1 MANYPSPKSKPR
13 RSAPQSLRTV
23 RTRIV
28 LQIAAAVIVT
38 LCILGWSLEHYE
50 RFDLSRSHKF
60 ELSNQSQETMWNL
73 GSPAKITIYFSPSSL
88 ATGSE
93 LYGDILAML
102 REYQF
107 HAHHFRDLTVDRVD
121 PLRDP
126 ARAKELQAK
135 YKFSGEENVLI
146 IDYKDRSTVIP
157 VPEMGEYDTTQTQ
170 YGESP
175 RLVAF
180 RGEQVLTS
188 ALIGLVE
195 PSSNKKIY
203 FLQGHGELLPGIPPY
218 QLVGQNLKRQNL
230 ITAPLAIV
238 PGSTIPTDA
247 ALVIIAGAHFD
258 LESSALETLQTYWKS
273 GGHLFVLLDPTGD
286 TPALDSFLSGI
297 GITPRNDRVLRLVNL
312 GSAVGILRD
321 VTGEFVSGSEVTTRL
336 LGLNVLFLGNTK
348 SLALKET
355 TTEASTQGGGSFRP
369 LIKASHGF
377 WGCTD
382 FANAN
387 GHGVH
392 FDRTHDTP
400 FPAVIAAMADL
411 GGVRDDRVSVGA
423 SRAIVVG
430 NSDFLKDKFLAETGL
445 DFFSSSIN
453 TLVDRTRL
461 TGTTPKTKEFFT
473 LNLDALQLQLLALW
487 TMMVVP
493 LLAALVGGAILWS
506 RRSGNASNPS

>member
-1 MANYPSPKSKPR
+1 MAKNPSPETPSR
-13 RSAPQSLRTV
+13 RSSPRALRTV
-23 RTRIV
+23 RWRV
-28 LQIAAAVIVT
+28 ALQILAALIVT
-38 LCILGWSLEHYE
+38 ISILTWSLGHYR
-50 RFDLSRSHKF
+50 RFDFSRSHKF

-73 GSPAKITIYFSPSSL
+73 GSPAKITAYYSPSSL
-88 ATGSE
+88 RLGAE
-93 LYGDILAML
+93 LSGDILAML

-107 HAHHFRDLTVDRVD
+107 HAHHYRDLTVDRVD
-121 PLRDP
+121 PTRDP

-157 VPEMGEYDTTQTQ
+157 FPEMGEYDTTPTE
-170 YGESP
+170 YGDRP
-175 RLVAF
+175 RLIAF

-203 FLQGHGELLPGIPPY
+203 FLQGHGEALPGLPPF

-230 ITAPLAIV
+230 TASPLALQPGTSV
-238 PGSTIPTDA
+238 PSDA

-258 LESSALETLQTYWKS
+258 LAPSELESLQTYWKA

-286 TPALDSFLSGI
+286 TPELDSFLAGI
-297 GITPRNDRVLRLVNL
+297 GIAPRNDRVLRLVNL
-312 GSAVGILRD
+312 GSAMGILRD
-321 VTGEFVSGSEVTTRL
+321 VTGEFVPGSEVTARL
-336 LGLNVLFLGNTK
+336 VGLNILFLGNTE
-348 SLALKET
+348 SLALEQNSSET
-355 TTEASTQGGGSFRP
+355 TPPGNGSFRP
-369 LIKASHGF
+369 LIQAVHGF

-382 FANAN
+382 YANAD

-392 FDRTHDTP
+392 FDRDHDTP
-400 FPAVIAAMADL
+400 YPAVIAAMADL

-430 NSDFLKDKFLAETGL
+430 SSDFLKDKFLAGTGL

-473 LNLDALQLQLLALW
+473 LNLDTIQLQFLALW

-493 LLAALVGGAILWS
+493 LAAALIGGAILWR
-506 RRSGNASNPS
+506 RRSGSTQ

>member
-1 MANYPSPKSKPR
+1 MAKKPSPESNSPR
-13 RSAPQSLRTV
+13 QAPESLRTV
-23 RTRIV
+23 RLRIV
-28 LQIAAAVIVT
+28 FQILAALIIV
-38 LCILGWSLEHYE
+38 LCLLGWSLGHYQ
-50 RFDLSRSHKF
+50 RFDFSRSHKF
-60 ELSNQSQETMWNL
+60 TLSNQSQETMWNL
-73 GSPAKITIYFSPSSL
+73 GSPAKITVYFSPSSL

-107 HAHHFRDLTVDRVD
+107 HAHHYRDLTVERVD

-126 ARAKELQAK
+126 ARARELQAK

-157 VPEMGEYDTTQTQ
+157 VPEMGEYDTSQAQ
-170 YGESP
+170 YGDRP

-195 PSSNKKIY
+195 PNSNKKIY
-203 FLQGHGELLPGIPPY
+203 FLQGHGESLPGVPPF

-230 ITAPLAIV
+230 SVAALSLQ
-238 PGSTIPTDA
+238 PGETIPSNA
-247 ALVIIAGAHFD
+247 ALIVIAGAHFD
-258 LESSALETLQTYWKS
+258 LSPPEIDILQNYWKS
-273 GGHLFVLLDPTGD
+273 GGHLLVLLDPTGD
-286 TPALDSFLSGI
+286 TPALNSFLSGI

-312 GSAVGILRD
+312 GSAMGILRD
-321 VTGEFVSGSEVTTRL
+321 VTGEFVPGSEVTARL
-336 LGLNVLFLGNTK
+336 IGLNVLLLGNTE
-348 SLALKET
+348 SLLLRQT
-355 TTEASTQGGGSFRP
+355 TTQSSLQEGGDFRP
-369 LIKASHGF
+369 LIHAVRGF
-377 WGCTD
+377 WGCSD
-382 FANAN
+382 FSNAD
-387 GHGVH
+387 GKGVR
-392 FDRTHDTP
+392 FDRAHDIP
-400 FPAVIAAMADL
+400 YPVVIAAMADL

-430 NSDFLKDKFLAETGL
+430 NSEFLKDKFLSETGL

-473 LNLDALQLQLLALW
+473 LNLDTLQLQLLAVW
-487 TMMVVP
+487 TMILVP
-493 LLAALVGGAILWS
+493 LVAVLIGGVFLWS
-506 RRSGNASNPS
+506 RRS